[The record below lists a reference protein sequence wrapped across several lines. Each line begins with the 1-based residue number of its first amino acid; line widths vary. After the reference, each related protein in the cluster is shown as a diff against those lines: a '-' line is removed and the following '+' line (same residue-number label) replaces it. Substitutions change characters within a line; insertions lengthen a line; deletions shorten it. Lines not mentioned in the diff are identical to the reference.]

1 MYKFQIEKNGYMQQ
15 INMLKKLKE
24 NSILYDIRD

>member
-1 MYKFQIEKNGYMQQ
+1 MYKFQIGKNGYMYQ

-24 NSILYDIRD
+24 NSILYDIWD